1 MKYLLRFFA
10 LILAFSIVL
19 TLISCSAD
27 VGVGSDVPT
36 VEGSSQKPTESVV
49 PTVPTEP
56 NPTENTTVPTEPTVP
71 SQPTPTEPT
80 EPKHTEPA
88 PTEPTVPSQPTTT
101 VPTEPA
107 PTDPTATEPEPA
119 TEELNVLLDQILAKY
134 GSSPRD
140 IYDYVHDHFKYK
152 YTRERS
158 MVENALHLLEY
169 GTGSCY
175 NFAALTYY
183 LFQRAGYEVYY
194 VTGIGWQNNSY
205 HCWVLAYFDEGWYY
219 VDSLYVRSAK
229 LTADD
234 LRRIGYKWDE
244 DAYPS

>member
-1 MKYLLRFFA
+1 MKYLHDL
-10 LILAFSIVL
+10 IVL
-19 TLISCSAD
+19 ISVCIIALALVSCSTEA
-27 VGVGSDVPT
+27 GVGSYVPT
-36 VEGSSQKPTESVV
+36 EEGSSQKPTDSTA
-49 PTVPTEP
+49 PTVPT
-56 NPTENTTVPTEPTVP
+56 VSVLP
-71 SQPTPTEPT
+71 SQPETT
-80 EPKHTEPA
+80 A
-88 PTEPTVPSQPTTT
+88 PTEPTTTPTEPSVPTNPTDPTT
-101 VPTEPA
+101 PTEPA
-107 PTDPTATEPEPA
+107 SD
-119 TEELNVLLDQILAKY
+119 ELNAKLDQILAKY

-152 YTRERS
+152 YTREKS

-175 NFAALTYY
+175 NFASLTYY

-205 HCWVLAYFDEGWYY
+205 HCWILAYFDDGWYF

-234 LRRIGYKWDE
+234 LRRIGYSWDE

>member
-1 MKYLLRFFA
+1 MKTLHYFLVLFA
-10 LILAFSIVL
+10 AIIIAL
-19 TLISCSAD
+19 TIASC
-27 VGVGSDVPT
+27 GSEAGPNIDAPEGSTQNTTVSNPPTVPT
-36 VEGSSQKPTESVV
+36 VTTPNGSTAPSAPEPTE

-56 NPTENTTVPTEPTVP
+56 TEPTVPTEPT
-71 SQPTPTEPT
+71 QPTQPTEPT
-80 EPKHTEPA
+80 EPE
-88 PTEPTVPSQPTTT
+88 VF
-101 VPTEPA
+101 V
-107 PTDPTATEPEPA
+107 PEPA
-119 TEELNVLLDQILAKY
+119 TEELNVMLDKILAKY

-140 IYDYVHDHFKYK
+140 IYDYVHDHYKYK

-158 MVENALHLLEY
+158 PVENALHLLEY

-194 VTGIGWQNNSY
+194 ISGIGWQNNSY
-205 HCWVLAYFDEGWYY
+205 HCWILAYFDDGWYY

-229 LTADD
+229 LTSDD
-234 LRRIGYKWDE
+234 LHRIGYKWDE

>member
-1 MKYLLRFFA
+1 MKYLLRFFV

-19 TLISCSAD
+19 TLTSCSAD
-27 VGVGSDVPT
+27 VGGGSDVPT
-36 VEGSSQKPTESVV
+36 MEGSSQKPTESVV

-56 NPTENTTVPTEPTVP
+56 NPTETITVPTEPTVP
-71 SQPTPTEPT
+71 SQPTPTEPVTPTVPTAPEST
-80 EPKHTEPA
+80 ES
-88 PTEPTVPSQPTTT
+88 TVPSQPTTT
-101 VPTEPA
+101 EPTEPA
-107 PTDPTATEPEPA
+107 LTEPEPA

-140 IYDYVHDHFKYK
+140 IYDYVHDHYKYK
-152 YTRERS
+152 YTKERS
-158 MVENALHLLEY
+158 TVENALHLLEY

-194 VTGIGWQNNSY
+194 VTGIGWQHNSY
-205 HCWVLAYFDEGWYY
+205 HCWVLAYFDGGWYY